1 MRAYGTGGLHQRK
14 DGPHAGRWEFRRTIE
29 GKRRTATFPDRP
41 TLAQQRAAIAK
52 WSQSSTPSDPESV
65 GEYLERWLRDGQGD
79 NAPRT
84 VSGYRALVRDHIA
97 PVLGNCPLRD
107 LSAPDVQRLVNR
119 HAGAPRT
126 RLHVL
131 ACLRAALSQAVRWGL
146 LDRNVASAARGPK
159 IRATEPRTLS
169 PAETKRFLAQCKG
182 DPLEPLYVLAAMT
195 GMRQGEVLGLRWQDV
210 QGDTLTVNTSL
221 WWRPGKD
228 GREPVLTLPKT
239 TRSRRTLHL
248 QPELV
253 SMLRDHRKRQ
263 LETRREVDDALVF
276 TDRHGV
282 ALQPTVVLY
291 RMRKHLQAAGLP
303 PVRFHAL
310 RHGAA
315 SMLLA
320 DGVPVNLV
328 SEMLGHSNASTT
340 LNVYGHVLESAK
352 KEVAGRMGRLLREET
367 A

>member
-1 MRAYGTGGLHQRK
+1 MS
-14 DGPHAGRWEFRRTIE
+14 E
-29 GKRRTATFPDRP
+29 
-41 TLAQQRAAIAK
+41 
-52 WSQSSTPSDPESV
+52 
-65 GEYLERWLRDGQGD
+65 
-79 NAPRT
+79 
-84 VSGYRALVRDHIA
+84 
-97 PVLGNCPLRD
+97 
-107 LSAPDVQRLVNR
+107 LSALDVQRWLNR
-119 HAGAPRT
+119 LSSKRLRPRSVLHAF
-126 RLHVL
+126 

-146 LDRNVASAARGPK
+146 LDRNVATLVRGP
-159 IRATEPRTLS
+159 RVPQSEPRTLS
-169 PAETKRFLAQCKG
+169 PEETRRFLAQVKG

-195 GMRQGEVLGLRWQDV
+195 GMRQGEVLGLRWQDI
-210 QGDTLTVNTSL
+210 QGETLTVNASL

-253 SMLRDHRKRQ
+253 AMLRDHRKRQ

-276 TDRHGV
+276 TDSHGV
-282 ALQPTVVLY
+282 ALQPTTVLH

-320 DGVPVNLV
+320 AGVPVNLV

-340 LNVYGHVLESAK
+340 LNIYGHVLESAK
-352 KEVAGRMGRLLREET
+352 REVAAQMGKLLEVT